1 MTEIGLGEAIAGG
14 TNLSGEFGSPFT
26 RALATKEQNEL
37 RRLQMEEARAAKE
50 RAAAERVGRYLYKDD
65 GKWFNP
71 KNAEEFRKEYSMAL
85 PKMIAAERSRDIAGL
100 TELQM
105 NVQNKATYYKAKD
118 EQERELQTF
127 MPKFETARITDKIL
141 KYRGIQGIEEDAMLY
156 PVPAAVIDESGIVRV
171 NKLPTLDISK
181 SVSRYAKDIA
191 ESAKLRKVSGPS
203 GLDVYETDM
212 NDPVIK
218 KAKQDMISA
227 YMDSPDNMERI
238 MVSSDFRK
246 FFDDYTK
253 DKDRQSYL
261 GDNLDDVQRAYLE
274 KKFDVNFKPRAKELR
289 KLSGRSGGSRSGGGG
304 SYNSIW
310 NFNDDKEGYT
320 LIQSRSTSRPVLD
333 FPIKSKN
340 NQEELV
346 TVYSPKAKYD
356 VSKGVFLVKGFDGA
370 TYGSPITIEV
380 TPEMIRNQFDM
391 TEQEL
396 AKEFPS
402 YRPKAAEPKPKRK
415 KLY

>member
-1 MTEIGLGEAIAGG
+1 
-14 TNLSGEFGSPFT
+14 
-26 RALATKEQNEL
+26 
-37 RRLQMEEARAAKE
+37 MEEARAAKE

-141 KYRGIQGIEEDAMLY
+141 KDRGVQGIEEDAMLY

-261 GDNLDDVQRAYLE
+261 GDNLEDVQRAYLE
-274 KKFDVNFKPRAKELR
+274 KKFDVNFKPRIKESRTRL
-289 KLSGRSGGSRSGGGG
+289 GRSGGSYSR
-304 SYNSIW
+304 IW

-333 FPIKSKN
+333 FPVKSKN

-346 TVYSPKAKYD
+346 TIYSPKAKYD
-356 VSKGVFLVKGFDGA
+356 VSKGVFLVKGFDDA
-370 TYGSPITIEV
+370 KYGSPITIEA
-380 TPEMIRNQFDM
+380 TPEMIKNQFDM

-402 YRPKAAEPKPKRK
+402 YRPKAAALKPKGKKMRFPQWKIKNPNGTPADFRK
-415 KLY
+415 YIAS